1 MSKLNSNPLLWWKE
15 RSLKLS
21 SLVLKLFSIPATS
34 VPSERVFSSA
44 KNVVTKKRNRMLS
57 QTVDRLI
64 FLYENQNVEHS
75 RVVSE
80 SINSD
85 V

>member
-64 FLYENQNVEHS
+64 FLYENQNVERS